1 MNAASDR
8 RPAPAPEPGPDSR
21 PALAFEG
28 ITKRFGKLVAND
40 GISFE
45 VRRGEV
51 LALLGENGAGKTTLM
66 NILFGHYQADEGEI
80 RVNGELLAPGSTD
93 AAIGAGIGM
102 VHQHFVL
109 ADNLTVLENVIL
121 GTESLWSWRQDK
133 AGARR
138 KIAGLAATFG
148 LAVDPDRPVA
158 GLSVGERQR
167 VEILKALYR
176 DSRILILD
184 EPTAVLTPGETEQL
198 FATLK
203 ALTADGLAVIFI
215 SHKLHEILAVSDRVA
230 VLRAGRLSGIVETS
244 EASRDQLARM
254 MVGRE
259 VERPVLTPIDAG
271 APVLTIDSLTVRGQG
286 GARLLDGVSL
296 EIRARE
302 IVGIAGVAGNGQR
315 ALAEVLSGLRPDFEG
330 QVELLGEGI
339 AGVRPRRLVER
350 GVGRIP
356 EDRHRSGVVGAMA
369 VWENLISED
378 VRSPG
383 LCRFGLVDKAAAVGR
398 AGRLIDAFDIRCRGP
413 EAETRLLSG
422 GNMQKL
428 ILARALSPEPR
439 FILANQPVR
448 GLDEGAIA
456 YVQERLLEARAR
468 GAAILLISED
478 LDELLALTD
487 RLAVIQ
493 QGRLS
498 DALPTASWTLT
509 DLGLAMSTEPV
520 DARLGGDRHAH

>member
-1 MNAASDR
+1 
-8 RPAPAPEPGPDSR
+8 
-21 PALAFEG
+21 
-28 ITKRFGKLVAND
+28 
-40 GISFE
+40 
-45 VRRGEV
+45 
-51 LALLGENGAGKTTLM
+51 GKTTLM
-66 NILFGHYQADEGEI
+66 NILFGHYQADEGVI
-80 RVNGELLAPGSTD
+80 DVGGEPLTPGSTE
-93 AAIGAGIGM
+93 AALASGIGM

-109 ADNLTVLENVIL
+109 ADNLTVFENIIL
-121 GTESLWSWRQDK
+121 GTESLWSWRHDR

-138 KIAGLAATFG
+138 KLTELSERFG
-148 LAVDPDRPVA
+148 LVVDPDVPVA
-158 GLSVGERQR
+158 ALSVGERQR

-230 VLRAGRLSGIVETS
+230 VLRAGRLIGIVET
-244 EASRDQLARM
+244 EAASRDQLAQM

-259 VERPVLTPIDAG
+259 VERPTLAPIDAG
-271 APVLTIDSLTVRGQG
+271 APVLAIDGLTVEGGG
-286 GARLLDGVSL
+286 GAWLLDDISL
-296 EIRARE
+296 EIRAHE

-315 ALAEVLSGLRPDFEG
+315 VLADVLSGLRQDFDG
-330 QVELLGEGI
+330 RVALLGESIKGT
-339 AGVRPRRLVER
+339 APRHLVER

-356 EDRHRSGVVGAMA
+356 EDRHGSGVVGEMA
-369 VWENLISED
+369 IWENLISED
-378 VRSPG
+378 VRTSA
-383 LCRFGLVDKAAAVGR
+383 LSRFGLIDKAQAVSR
-398 AGRLIDAFDIRCRGP
+398 ADRMIEAFDIRCKGP

-428 ILARALSPEPR
+428 ILARALSPEPH

-456 YVQERLLEARAR
+456 YVQERLLEARAG
-468 GAAILLISED
+468 GAAILLVSED

-498 DALPTASWTLT
+498 DARPTSTWTIT
-509 DLGLAMSTEPV
+509 DLGLAMSTQRTTRRVETGL
-520 DARLGGDRHAH
+520 DGAGHAH